1 MTIRTKALVVRE
13 YTIGES
19 DKYITLF
26 TKELGKIEVLAPKA
40 KKTNQ
45 GLASVT
51 QLFVYGDFLLT
62 QYRNTYRL
70 ISAEIIEMFHAIRE
84 DLTTLSYASY
94 VMEFVQS
101 VIEPELE
108 QHELLKLTILTLQA
122 LNKKAMPCRLI
133 RRIFELRALSEM
145 GFKPQVINCV
155 SCGEKLE
162 EGQEASYYFSVSEG
176 GVICKK
182 CKSFYEVLPISYT
195 VLYTLQYILYVPF
208 KSLYRFRITDEVLKT
223 LEEIGDRFVAYY
235 IDKSF
240 KTIDFINRIEALS

>member
-13 YTIGES
+13 YTVGES

-51 QLFVYGDFLLT
+51 QLFVYGDFMVVHG
-62 QYRNTYRL
+62 RNTYRL

-84 DLTTLSYASY
+84 DLTALSYASY
-94 VMEFVQS
+94 IMEFVQS
-101 VIEPELE
+101 VIEPEL
-108 QHELLKLTILTLQA
+108 QQQELLKLTLVTLKA
-122 LNKKAMPCRLI
+122 ISKKEMPCRLI

-145 GFKPQVINCV
+145 GFMPQVLNCV
-155 SCGEKLE
+155 DCGEKLE
-162 EGQEASYYFSVSEG
+162 EGPKAVYYFSVSEG
-176 GVICKK
+176 GVLCPK
-182 CKSFYEVLPISYT
+182 CKRFYEALPINYT
-195 VLYTLQYILYVPF
+195 VLYTLQYILYMPF
-208 KSLYRFRITDEVLKT
+208 KSLYQFKITDEVLKVI
-223 LEEIGDRFVAYY
+223 EEIGDRFVAYY